1 MNVTGLVVALRA
13 EARCVTP
20 LHVPMNKKIA
30 INPHTVLW
38 LSGMGAE
45 SAKKAAEQLCHAGVT
60 RLASFGVAGAL
71 DRQLKP
77 GDLVLPDAIY
87 DENLLPVALDW
98 RNHLQHR
105 LSGNTVVVNGV
116 LANSV
121 EPLTTMQS
129 KLRLAEITGACAVDM
144 ESSAVATVAADAAI
158 PFIAVRAI
166 VDPVE
171 FSPPGALL
179 SAVKPDGSANLLR
192 ILALILNR
200 SIPIGTLLQMGLG
213 MRTACK
219 TLSRAIQATG
229 PDLAS

>member
-1 MNVTGLVVALRA
+1 MSVTGLVVALST

-20 LHVPMNKKIA
+20 EYVPMNKKITV
-30 INPHTVLW
+30 NQHTMLW

-45 SAKKAAEQLCHAGVT
+45 SAKKAAEQLYRAGAT
-60 RLASFGVAGAL
+60 RLVSFGVAGAL

-77 GDLVLPDAIY
+77 GDLVLPDVVCG
-87 DENLLPVALDW
+87 ENLLPVTLDW

-105 LSGNTVVVNGV
+105 LSADTVVVNGV
-116 LANSV
+116 LASSA

-144 ESSAVATVAADAAI
+144 ESSAIATVAMDAEI
-158 PFIAVRAI
+158 PFIAVRVI

-171 FSPPGALL
+171 FSPPSALL
-179 SAVKPDGSANLLR
+179 SAVKPDGSVNLLR

-200 SIPIGTLLQMGLG
+200 SISIGTLFQMGLG

-219 TLSRAIQATG
+219 TLSRVIQAAG

>member
-1 MNVTGLVVALRA
+1 MDITGLVVALRA
-13 EARCVTP
+13 EARCVTSLP
-20 LHVPMNKKIA
+20 IPMNKKIV
-30 INPHTVLW
+30 INQHTMLW

-45 SAKKAAEQLCHAGVT
+45 SARKAAKQLCDAGVT
-60 RLASFGVAGAL
+60 RLVSFGVAGAL
-71 DRQLKP
+71 DAQLKP
-77 GDLVLPDAIY
+77 GDLVLPDAVY
-87 DENLLPVALDW
+87 GENLLPVALDW

-105 LSGNTVVVNGV
+105 LSSNTVIVNGV
-116 LANSV
+116 LVNSV
-121 EPLTTMQS
+121 EPLTTMES
-129 KLRLAEITGACAVDM
+129 KLNLAEITGACAVDM

-179 SAVKPDGSANLLR
+179 NAVKPDGSANLFRVLT
-192 ILALILNR
+192 LVLNR

-213 MRTACK
+213 MRAACK
-219 TLSRAIQATG
+219 TLSRVIQAAG